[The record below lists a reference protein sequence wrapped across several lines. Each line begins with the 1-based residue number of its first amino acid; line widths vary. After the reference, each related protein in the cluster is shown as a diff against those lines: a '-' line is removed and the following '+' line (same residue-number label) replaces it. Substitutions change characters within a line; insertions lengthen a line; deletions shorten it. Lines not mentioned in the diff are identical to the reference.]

1 MHQPDPSFPDRLYRL
16 AIEGLGDG
24 LWCWTVG
31 TGKVEYSESYGRLLG
46 YEDADQFRREFEFE
60 RAIHPDDH
68 HALIDAIR
76 GSVQGRGPV
85 NAEFRL
91 RSRDGSYHW
100 YLGRGH
106 TLPPDET
113 CAVPRFLGVIKNI
126 DARKHAELAL
136 RASEARW
143 MLMDDTDDEASW
155 SWDAESGRRVFSE
168 TWYRMMGYAPGSMD
182 GDLYKTY
189 DLVHPDDRDRVTERG
204 HAVQGGARP
213 PGLVETRVRHA
224 DGSYRWIAARSRTIE
239 RDADGKPLRMVGV
252 HRDVTAFRQTE
263 DRLAAALVRLNMAVQ
278 AAGLG
283 VWEVDYLSQTSHWDA
298 RTQEIY
304 GADEESYPRR
314 MDEWV
319 KHVHE
324 EDIARLSDT
333 IKRARAEP
341 DRPGYEVD
349 FRILN
354 RKQEL
359 RWVRLFVRFRRNAAG
374 EAIGA
379 YGVAMDTTE
388 LRRLRD
394 NEEERLRLLAASQA
408 KTDLLARVSHELR
421 TPLNA
426 MLGMAQILQEQL
438 GTRLTPQ
445 QFEYIEHLQTAG
457 WHLTSL
463 VDDLLDIAGIEQG
476 QARVSL
482 RPVALTD
489 AIAELGMLQGAA
501 RKAGL
506 HLQLPAAAGIE
517 GLSVQADP
525 RRLRQILLN
534 LLSNSLKYT
543 PAGGRVELE
552 VDGPD
557 EAGMIHMTVIDNGPG
572 MTSDQLTGAFEPF
585 NRLGM
590 ESSSIPGAGLGL
602 PLARTLASE
611 MGGDL
616 IARSQ
621 PGEGSR
627 FSLVLA
633 ATVPERSAGLHDQAT
648 RARPVQPAWRSA
660 LLVEDNSVNQIV
672 ISELLR
678 LCGVQTVLTASSGTQ
693 ALALLREQTVDI
705 ALLDMN
711 LPDMTGL
718 DVFVAIQADERLAHL
733 PSLMITADAAPALRE
748 HALRKGVSGFLT
760 KPVALDAL
768 KTELSRLRTA

>member
-1 MHQPDPSFPDRLYRL
+1 MTPSDPSFPDRLYRL
-16 AIEGLGDG
+16 AVEGLGDG

-31 TGKVEYSESYGRLLG
+31 TGKVEYSASYGRLLG
-46 YEDADQFRREFEFE
+46 YPDVEQFRREFEFE

-68 HALIDAIR
+68 QPLIEAIR
-76 GSVQGRGPV
+76 GSVHGKGPV

-100 YLGRGH
+100 YMGRGH

-113 CAVPRFLGVIKNI
+113 CPAPRFLGLLKNI
-126 DARKHAELAL
+126 DARKQAELAL

-143 MLMDDTDDEASW
+143 MLMDETEDEASW

-168 TWYRMMGYAPGSMD
+168 AWYRMMGYEPGSMD

-189 DLVHPDDRDRVTERG
+189 ELVHPDDRDRVTERG

-224 DGSYRWIAARSRTIE
+224 DGSYRWIAARSRTVE
-239 RDADGKPLRMVGV
+239 RDADGRPLRMVGV
-252 HRDVTAFRQTE
+252 HRDVTSFRQTE
-263 DRLAAALVRLNMAVQ
+263 DRLAAAMVRLNMAVQ

-283 VWEVDYLSQTSHWDA
+283 VWEVDYLSQTAHWDA

-304 GADEESYPRR
+304 GADESTYPRR
-314 MDEWV
+314 MDDWV
-319 KHVHE
+319 KHVHQ

-349 FRILN
+349 FRIVN
-354 RKQEL
+354 GRQEL

-438 GTRLTPQ
+438 GTRLTSQ

-463 VDDLLDIAGIEQG
+463 VDDLLDIAGIDQG
-476 QARVSL
+476 QARVTL
-482 RPVALTD
+482 RPVALSD
-489 AIAELGMLQGAA
+489 AVSELGMLQGAA
-501 RKAGL
+501 RKAALSL
-506 HLQLPAAAGIE
+506 HFPDKAAIE
-517 GLSVQADP
+517 GLSVQANP

-543 PAGGRVELE
+543 PAGGRVELA

-557 EAGMIHMTVIDNGPG
+557 EDGMIHLNVIDNGPG
-572 MTSDQLTGAFEPF
+572 MSAEQLAGAFEPF

-611 MGGDL
+611 MGGEL
-616 IARSQ
+616 LAESR

-627 FSLVLA
+627 FSLVLPA
-633 ATVPERSAGLHDQAT
+633 AAPERNAGQPDTALA
-648 RARPVQPAWRSA
+648 ARPVQPGWRCA

-678 LCGVQTVLTASSGTQ
+678 LCGVQSVITAASGTQ
-693 ALALLREQTVDI
+693 ALSLLREHDVDI

-718 DVFVAIQADERLAHL
+718 DVLVAIRADERLAQL

-768 KTELSRLRTA
+768 KNELQRLRAH